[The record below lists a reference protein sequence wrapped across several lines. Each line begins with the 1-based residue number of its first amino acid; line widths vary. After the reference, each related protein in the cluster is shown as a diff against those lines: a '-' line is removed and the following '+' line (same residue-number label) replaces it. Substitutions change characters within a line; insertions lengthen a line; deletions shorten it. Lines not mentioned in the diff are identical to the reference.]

1 MSKGANGRVQRA
13 RFQGILYLVSGL
25 PNGRSAP
32 RAAARAM
39 ALRDRARRCFARTI
53 FGISVSYTLFGC
65 SVSTLLYPDSGLW
78 TLDTGFRVP
87 FPLIARPSLRHELG
101 SVQRVVGSLVVA
113 IGFGLVGLQNLPEF
127 TLAAHFVPVFG
138 VVAAL
143 ILLASLFVEG
153 VVGARGVGFVVLHPQ
168 TLPVSGKTHN
178 PIIFF
183 SEVDIYSRTRVQKVG
198 PHP

>member
-1 MSKGANGRVQRA
+1 MGTARWPCATARGSVLPELFSGFLCHTPRLGA
-13 RFQGILYLVSGL
+13 S
-25 PNGRSAP
+25 P
-32 RAAARAM
+32 
-39 ALRDRARRCFARTI
+39 
-53 FGISVSYTLFGC
+53 
-65 SVSTLLYPDSGLW
+65 YPESGLW
-78 TLDTGFRVP
+78 ALDTGFRVP
-87 FPLIARPSLRHELG
+87 FPLIARPSLCHELG

-113 IGFGLVGLQNLPEF
+113 VDFGLVRFKNLPEF

-143 ILLASLFVEG
+143 ILLAGLLVEG

-183 SEVDIYSRTRVQKVG
+183 SEVDIYSCARVQKVD